1 METSWKKLFT
11 PKKMLLSGIVLSAV
25 FIVTACSSSGS
36 VDITRLNETESG
48 KIAPLGDVNF
58 DWGDM
63 DIQGGNV
70 DYTFKFKNDGDG
82 DLIIKT
88 ASTSCM
94 CTTATV
100 ILKDSTNSPA
110 FGMHEVINWGGS
122 VAQGDEFTVKVIF
135 DPLAHG
141 PDAVGPIDRV
151 VSIMTSSVANGNY
164 AKKAT
169 PMPGHGGGGSND
181 NITELRLSGNVLYK
195 NDFATK
201 YPNGKPV
208 SVDVVE
214 ISSVVTE
221 GDSPEGV
228 SAGTKTSQQV
238 DYINFEAERVTVENY
253 SELKEKYGDD
263 LSGVNPDGG
272 DIFIVLTLDNHND
285 DLTAFDYKTMSKL
298 DGQAAVAWKM
308 FAPAVGGHHVSGVL
322 TFPSGTSTSS
332 LVVSGLP
339 VGEAVLN
346 F

>member
-1 METSWKKLFT
+1 MKTSLKNFPVRKT
-11 PKKMLLSGIVLSAV
+11 LLSGIILSAV
-25 FIVTACSSSGS
+25 FVVTACGPASGS

-48 KIAPLGDVNF
+48 KIAPLGDVSF
-58 DWGDM
+58 DWGDV

-100 ILKDSTNSPA
+100 ILEDSTTSPA
-110 FGMHEVINWGGS
+110 FGMHEIINWGGV
-122 VAQGDEFTVKVIF
+122 VASGDEFTVKVVF

-151 VSIMTSSVANGNY
+151 VFISTSSIANGNY
-164 AKKAT
+164 ARKIPSAHA
-169 PMPGHGGGGSND
+169 HGGSASND
-181 NITELRLSGNVLYK
+181 NVTELRLSGIVLYK
-195 NDFATK
+195 DDFAVK

-208 SVDVVE
+208 
-214 ISSVVTE
+214 VTE
-221 GDSPEGV
+221 AVSEAPVSDSVGI
-228 SAGTKTSQQV
+228 KTSQQV
-238 DYINFEAERVTVENY
+238 DYINVEAERVTADNY
-253 SELKEKYGDD
+253 AELKEKYGDD

-272 DIFIVLTLDNHND
+272 DVFVVLTLDNHND
-285 DLTAFDYKTMSKL
+285 DLTGFDYKAMSKL
-298 DGQAAVAWKM
+298 DGQAAVSWKM
-308 FAPAVGGHHVSGVL
+308 FSPVAGGHHVAGVL
-322 TFPSGTSTSS
+322 TFPSGTSMNS

-339 VGEAVLN
+339 VGEAVLK